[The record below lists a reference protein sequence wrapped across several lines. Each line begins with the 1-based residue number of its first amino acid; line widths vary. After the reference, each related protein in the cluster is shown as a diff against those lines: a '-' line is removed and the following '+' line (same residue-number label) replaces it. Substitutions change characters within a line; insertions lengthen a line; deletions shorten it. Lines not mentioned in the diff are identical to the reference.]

1 MRITSLSVLLLAL
14 GISSGAQ
21 AFLKT
26 AGNVLPRSEAI
37 TTLEQQP
44 SCCES
49 LVELD
54 FAPLSSD
61 FDDVEVIGTNRQVF
75 GFKTG
80 KSYVLAYR
88 LPIGDYS
95 VRVTSLAKNDEIFS
109 PNVLVLD
116 EQYQVQQVYPAA
128 KFKYSESGMTQPDR
142 LEGLVPILQS
152 AGARFLVIMTTNAD
166 LGKTTTFTH
175 PERIRARTQSL
186 ADPGVADIEG
196 THSPMGSILL
206 SIEGA
211 SAVLDEDG
219 DFVDRWTKSLF
230 GSDEQPVKSKPDS
243 ETVVQMASEVPDS
256 SAVKSPA
263 VAKSTSKAVASATA
277 TMLPESEA
285 FYNQLIEKSVGEG
298 EIDKALKM
306 VEEAERAG
314 STTARQTFIDAVK
327 KRN

>member
-1 MRITSLSVLLLAL
+1 MRITSASILLLVL
-14 GISSGAQ
+14 GLSFNAQ
-21 AFLKT
+21 AFFKL
-26 AGNVLPRSEAI
+26 AGDVEPRKEAI
-37 TTLEQQP
+37 ITLEQRP
-44 SCCES
+44 SCCDS
-49 LVELD
+49 LAELD
-54 FAPLSSD
+54 FISLGSD
-61 FDDVEVIGTNRQVF
+61 FDDVEVIDARRQVF

-80 KSYVLAYR
+80 KSFVLAYR

-95 VRVTSLAKNDEIFS
+95 VRVTSLAKNNEIFL

-116 EQYQVQQVYPAA
+116 ENYQVLQVYPAA
-128 KFKYSESGMTQPDR
+128 KFKYYESSMTQPDR
-142 LEGLVPILQS
+142 LEGLIPILKS
-152 AGARFLVIMTTNAD
+152 AGARFMVFMTTNAD
-166 LGKTTTFTH
+166 LGKTTIFTH

-196 THSPMGSILL
+196 THSPMGSLL
-206 SIEGA
+206 LKIEGA
-211 SAVLDEDG
+211 SAVLEDG

-243 ETVVQMASEVPDS
+243 ETVVQIASEVPDS
-256 SAVKSPA
+256 SSVKSPT